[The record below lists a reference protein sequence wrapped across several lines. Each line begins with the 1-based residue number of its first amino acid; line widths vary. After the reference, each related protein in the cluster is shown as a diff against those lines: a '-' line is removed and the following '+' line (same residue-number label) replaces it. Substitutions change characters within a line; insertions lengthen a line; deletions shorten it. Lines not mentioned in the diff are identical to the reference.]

1 MNLEEALRR
10 YQRAAEVR
18 PEEAELRRAVQRA
31 QNALYR
37 AEERRRLSYR
47 EFLWT
52 QLRAIQKRWWLLQFL
67 LLCGLGAA
75 LPYAH
80 YRACFFQRGLGV
92 AASLFVILLI
102 PELWKNR
109 SCQCMEVEG
118 AAYYSLRQ
126 VYAARMVLFG
136 GVDLLLLTAFCGAAT
151 AGFGFDP
158 VNLMIQFL
166 LPVLVTAC
174 VCFGTLCSKYSFHE
188 TTAVALCLLWSALW
202 SVVVLN
208 EKVYAAI
215 SLPVWMGSV
224 AAALMILCVTV
235 CRAVRNCNQIW
246 EVALHGI
253 GVE

>member
-10 YQRAAEVR
+10 YQRATEAR
-18 PEEAELRRAVQRA
+18 PEEGELQRAVQRA
-31 QNALYR
+31 KKAFYR
-37 AEERRRLSYR
+37 AEEHRRLSYR
-47 EFLWT
+47 EFLWI
-52 QLRAIQKRWWLLQFL
+52 QFKVIQKRWWLLQFL

-75 LPYAH
+75 LPYAN
-80 YRACFFQRGLGV
+80 YGACYFQRGLGV

-109 SCQCMEVEG
+109 SCRCMEVEG

-126 VYAARMVLFG
+126 IYAARMVLFG

-158 VNLMIQFL
+158 VSLMIQFL
-166 LPVLVTAC
+166 LPMLVTAC
-174 VCFGTLCSKYSFHE
+174 VCFGTLCSEYSFHE

-202 SVVVLN
+202 SAIVLN

-215 SLPVWMGSV
+215 SLPVWMGLA
-224 AAALMILCVTV
+224 AAALTALCFSA
-235 CRAVRNCNQIW
+235 CRAVRQCNQIW